1 MKEEI
6 KLLLKYKNTKSMSS
20 PEHKSLIWN
29 LISKI
34 KVGMLT
40 TVNGDGENSL
50 HARPMSLVQ
59 DVYDGTL
66 FFFTSKSSGKVYEV
80 TNDDQE
86 VGITFSDPS
95 EQVYVSLSGQAKL
108 TQDKELISK
117 YWSSGVA
124 AWFPGGIDD
133 KEVAIL
139 KVKIDKG
146 EHWNADES
154 KVVQLFEFV
163 KAKLTDEVPKVGE
176 HEKFTSS

>member
-1 MKEEI
+1 
-6 KLLLKYKNTKSMSS
+6 MSS

-40 TVNGDGENSL
+40 TVNGEGKKDL

-59 DVYDGTL
+59 DDYDGTL
-66 FFFTSKSSGKVYEV
+66 YFFTSKNSGKVYEV
-80 TNDDQE
+80 VNDGQE
-86 VGITFSDPS
+86 VGITFSNPS

-108 TQDKELISK
+108 TQNKELISK

-133 KEVAIL
+133 PEVAIL
-139 KVKIDKG
+139 EVKINKG

-154 KVVQLFEFV
+154 KIIQLFEFV
-163 KAKLTDEVPKVGE
+163 KAKLTDEVPEIGE
-176 HEKFTSS
+176 HEKFGQS